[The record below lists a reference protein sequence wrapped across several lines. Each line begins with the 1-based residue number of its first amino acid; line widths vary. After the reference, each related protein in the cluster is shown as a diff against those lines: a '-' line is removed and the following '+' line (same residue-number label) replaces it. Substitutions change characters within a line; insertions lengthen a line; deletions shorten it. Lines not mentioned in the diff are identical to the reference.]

1 MLDIDKLYYIMDYTG
16 HYFRLNDKDDLAIAR
31 DMDEATVFSFAEANR
46 RINGGHKSKFYMM
59 TPVDEGHEEYSQ
71 NEEEASMTGNFASA
85 IISVAKDLRKNE
97 IHPASSELIE
107 PTVTVASTLSYEL
120 SEIDWKEY
128 LTHFTYVIGAL
139 SGYRDSLIKAES
151 DVDLKICDIL
161 HYIELCDTTTEEAAG
176 LVDLLK
182 ECREHR
188 RNVKDEIIRLDAFQ
202 RNVGTSANLAK
213 AKETLKC
220 IAGLETRKYTPRKL
234 CELFEGR
241 AMKMPTTGEKPH
253 EEKRMIRERPAVVYE
268 ERKEIEEMEYIRR
281 ETVFDGKENDW
292 MAFAM
297 QQAEF
302 YRNANQYIINL
313 KLDIEGIEDEIADLM
328 DEIDSSNCNVAQGYK
343 LFKRLKEL
351 RIKRKEKEKEL
362 ECLYI
367 LTERFDMNY
376 MAAECEDNAYEL
388 DKLLYP
394 EVVAS
399 ETEETVQVEESSIEG
414 NPISMAV

>member
-1 MLDIDKLYYIMDYTG
+1 MIINFLIIIQGTNMLDIDKLYYIMDYSG
-16 HYFRLNDKDDLAIAR
+16 HYFRLNDKDDLVIAR
-31 DMDEATVFSFAEANR
+31 DMDEAAVFSFVEANR

-59 TPVDEGHEEYSQ
+59 TPVEEGHVEYGQ
-71 NEEEASMTGNFASA
+71 NEEE
-85 IISVAKDLRKNE
+85 AKDLRKNE

-107 PTVTVASTLSYEL
+107 PTATIASTLSYEL

-161 HYIELCDTTTEEAAG
+161 HYIELCDTATEESVG

-213 AKETLKC
+213 AKEALKC
-220 IAGLETRKYTPRKL
+220 ITGLETRKYTPRRL
-234 CELFEGR
+234 SELFEGR
-241 AMKMPTTGEKPH
+241 TVKMPTTGEKPH
-253 EEKRMIRERPAVVYE
+253 EERTMIREMPAMVYE
-268 ERKEIEEMEYIRR
+268 ERREHEEMENIRR
-281 ETVFDGKENDW
+281 ETAFDGKENDW

-313 KLDIEGIEDEIADLM
+313 KLDIEDIEDEIANLM

-351 RIKRKEKEKEL
+351 RVQRKEKEKEL

-367 LTERFDMNY
+367 LTERFDVNY

-388 DKLLYP
+388 EKLLYP
-394 EVVAS
+394 EELTNETDEVS
-399 ETEETVQVEESSIEG
+399 KEEETGTEEK
-414 NPISMAV
+414 PISMAV

>member
-1 MLDIDKLYYIMDYTG
+1 MLDIDKLYYIMDYSG
-16 HYFRLNDKDDLAIAR
+16 HYFRLNDKDDLVIAR
-31 DMDEATVFSFAEANR
+31 DMDEAAVFSFVEANR

-59 TPVDEGHEEYSQ
+59 TPVEEGHVEYGQ
-71 NEEEASMTGNFASA
+71 NEEE
-85 IISVAKDLRKNE
+85 AKDLRKNE

-107 PTVTVASTLSYEL
+107 PTATIASTLSYEL

-161 HYIELCDTTTEEAAG
+161 HYIELCDTATEESVS

-213 AKETLKC
+213 AKEALKC
-220 IAGLETRKYTPRKL
+220 ITGLETRKYTPRRL
-234 CELFEGR
+234 SELFEGR
-241 AMKMPTTGEKPH
+241 TVKMPTTGEKPH
-253 EEKRMIRERPAVVYE
+253 EERTMIREMPAMVYE
-268 ERKEIEEMEYIRR
+268 ERREHEEMENIRR
-281 ETVFDGKENDW
+281 ETAFDGKENDW

-313 KLDIEGIEDEIADLM
+313 KLDIEDIEDEIANLM

-351 RIKRKEKEKEL
+351 RVQRKEKEKEL

-367 LTERFDMNY
+367 LTERFDVNY

-388 DKLLYP
+388 EKLLYP
-394 EVVAS
+394 EELTNETDEVS
-399 ETEETVQVEESSIEG
+399 QEEETGTEEK
-414 NPISMAV
+414 PISMAV

>member
-1 MLDIDKLYYIMDYTG
+1 MLDIDKLYYIMDYSG
-16 HYFRLNDKDDLAIAR
+16 HYFRLNDKDDLVIAR
-31 DMDEATVFSFAEANR
+31 DMDEATVFSFVEANR

-71 NEEEASMTGNFASA
+71 NEEEAS
-85 IISVAKDLRKNE
+85 
-97 IHPASSELIE
+97 
-107 PTVTVASTLSYEL
+107 VTVASTLNYEL

-176 LVDLLK
+176 LVDILK

-213 AKETLKC
+213 AKEALKC

-253 EEKRMIRERPAVVYE
+253 EEKRMIQEMPAVVYE

-399 ETEETVQVEESSIEG
+399 ETEETVLVEESSIEG

>member
-16 HYFRLNDKDDLAIAR
+16 HYFRLNDKDDLVIAR
-31 DMDEATVFSFAEANR
+31 DMDEATVFSFVEANR

-71 NEEEASMTGNFASA
+71 NEEEAS
-85 IISVAKDLRKNE
+85 
-97 IHPASSELIE
+97 
-107 PTVTVASTLSYEL
+107 VTVASTLNYEL

-176 LVDLLK
+176 LVDILK

-213 AKETLKC
+213 AKEALKC

-253 EEKRMIRERPAVVYE
+253 EEKRMIQEMPAVVYE

-399 ETEETVQVEESSIEG
+399 ETEETVLVEESSIEG